1 MARISM
7 PFASQIEQAS
17 HAWSGLSQRERRLLG
32 LMAAALAIFV
42 VFLGFNGL
50 RKSMNAHEASLEH
63 KRMSMERVMALANT
77 YREAEAARGRIEAR
91 IKGNPVRLFS
101 YLEDIAKKRDI
112 TLGDMQDRG
121 SDSLGEGISRSTVE
135 VSFAKI
141 DLRSL
146 TAFLND
152 IEKSQQLVKVEKL
165 RVRGR
170 TDDPNLLDA
179 QVTVS
184 TYSLAKS

>member
-7 PFASQIEQAS
+7 PFASLFEQAGT
-17 HAWSGLSQRERRLLG
+17 AWSGLSQRERRLLG
-32 LMAAALAIFV
+32 MMAAAFAIFI

-50 RKSMNAHEASLEH
+50 RKSMASHEASLEH
-63 KRMSMERVMALANT
+63 KRMSMERVTALANT
-77 YREAEAARGRIEAR
+77 YREAEAARSRIEAR

-121 SDSLGEGISRSTVE
+121 SDSVGEGISRSTVE
-135 VSFAKI
+135 VSFARI

-146 TAFLND
+146 TAFLNE

>member
-7 PFASQIEQAS
+7 PFAPLLEQAS
-17 HAWSGLSQRERRLLG
+17 TTWNGLSQRERRLLG
-32 LMAAALAIFV
+32 MMAAAFAIFV
-42 VFLGFNGL
+42 LAIGFTSL
-50 RKSMNAHEASLEH
+50 RKSMASHEASLER
-63 KRMSMERVMALANT
+63 KRLSMEQVTALANT
-77 YREAEAARGRIEAR
+77 YRDAEAARSRIESR
-91 IKGNPVRLFS
+91 IKGTPVRLFS

-121 SDSLGEGISRSTVE
+121 SDSVGDGISRSTVE
-135 VSFAKI
+135 VSFAKV

-146 TAFLND
+146 TAFLNE